1 MSDETDQPP
10 RPGLQDIPV
19 LLRKVIESF
28 IDLGSARVQLAQAQ
42 IQEEMGKKI
51 RRLLLAVVPAAL
63 LLVAFGLVN
72 VGIVA
77 WFARSMG
84 VIGGAFLLAGIYLLL
99 GLAGLIWFRATGG
112 MNPPQPGKGR

>member
-19 LLRKVIESF
+19 LLRKVVENF

-42 IQEEMGKKI
+42 LQEEMGKKI
-51 RRLLLAVVPAAL
+51 RRLLLVVVPAAL
-63 LLVAFGLVN
+63 LLVAFALIN

-84 VIGGAFLLAGIYLLL
+84 VIGGAFLLAGIYAAA
-99 GLAGLIWFRATGG
+99 GLAGLLWFRATGG
-112 MNPPQPGKGR
+112 LNPPDRGRGN